1 MLARSPS
8 RLRSG
13 EPSAVGQAYPAMTS
27 LDIQLIP
34 GRDDWSRLREASL
47 AVDEGSYDALWVC
60 DHLAGYSM
68 SSAEIHEAFAW
79 LGALAEATRRVE
91 LGALVVNAHNR
102 TPATTLV
109 AAATIAR
116 LSGRTFHLGLGA
128 GTSPTSNF
136 AREQYAT
143 STPILTPMAARHRRV
158 EAVLDLADQMWAH
171 DRGPEFATFPA
182 AEHRPRVIIGV
193 NSLAL
198 ARIAGSRADGVNVR
212 WPSDGAIEQLAEAR
226 RAAGDGPFECTAYVM
241 YEDGIVDPEHPRR
254 RELDTAGVTRV
265 IVTHIGVPEP
275 AALAGP

>member
-1 MLARSPS
+1 MS
-8 RLRSG
+8 
-13 EPSAVGQAYPAMTS
+13 S

-34 GRDDWSRLREASL
+34 GQDDWSRLREASL
-47 AVDEGSYDALWVC
+47 AVDEGSYGALWVC

-68 SSAEIHEAFAW
+68 SSGEMHEAFAW

-128 GTSPTSNF
+128 GTSPTSSF
-136 AREQYAT
+136 AREQHVT
-143 STPILTPMAARHRRV
+143 STPIASSMAARHARV
-158 EAVLDLADQMWAH
+158 EEVLDLADRMWTP
-171 DRGPEFATFPA
+171 DRDTDFATFPNV
-182 AEHRPRVIIGV
+182 EHRPRVIVGV

-212 WPSDGAIEQLAEAR
+212 WSSDGARSQLTEAR
-226 RAAGDGPFECTAYVM
+226 GAAGQRPFELTAYVM
-241 YEDGIVDPEHPRR
+241 HEDGILDPGHPRR
-254 RELDTAGVTRV
+254 RELEAAGVTRV
-265 IVTHIGVPEP
+265 IITHIGVPDP
-275 AALAGP
+275 DTLRGP